1 MGWTPVYGRSYP
13 NDRNRHLMRYYTGL
27 HMGDDGIPPHH
38 PGKGAQGPPC
48 RHWGENTPR
57 TGKVSSVGNRRHKYI
72 GVWKYQSL

>member
-1 MGWTPVYGRSYP
+1 
-13 NDRNRHLMRYYTGL
+13 
-27 HMGDDGIPPHH
+27 MGDDGIPPHH
-38 PGKGAQGPPC
+38 PGQGAQGPPC